1 MSTLKHVKMKNV
13 SFFNNAM
20 KYALIISV
28 FSIILSLIYYI
39 LEVEVF
45 NWGFIAANF
54 VISIVIIV
62 GAFIFGVKN
71 YRNNGLG
78 GKITFG
84 QAFLHSL
91 VIGFIAYAIIAIY
104 NYVFYAFIA
113 PEYAASMTDSFI
125 TFMESMNIPEDILE
139 QSIKDFEEQ
148 MTPMGQLLSGLK
160 NGAVMSI
167 IVALIVGLAIK
178 KDTTQAEIS

>member
-1 MSTLKHVKMKNV
+1 MKNV
-13 SFFNNAM
+13 SFFNNAL

-28 FSIILSLIYYI
+28 FSIVLSLIYYI
-39 LEVEVF
+39 LEVEIF
-45 NWGFIAANF
+45 NWGFIAANL

-62 GAFIFGVKN
+62 GAFLFGVKN

-84 QAFLHSL
+84 QAFLQAL
-91 VIGFIAYAIIAIY
+91 VIGSIGYVIIALY

-113 PEYAASMTDSFI
+113 PEYAETMIDSFI
-125 TFMESMNIPEDILE
+125 TFMEGMNIPDEILE
-139 QSIKDFEEQ
+139 ESIKDFEDQ
-148 MTPMGQLLSGLK
+148 MTPMGQLWSGLK

-167 IVALIVGLAIK
+167 IVALIIGLAIK

>member
-1 MSTLKHVKMKNV
+1 MKNV
-13 SFFNNAM
+13 SFFNNAI

-45 NWGFIAANF
+45 SFGFIAANL

-62 GAFIFGVKN
+62 GAMLYGVKN
-71 YRNNGLG
+71 YRNNGLA

-84 QAFLHSL
+84 QAFLHAL
-91 VIGFIAYAIIAIY
+91 VIGLIAYIITAIY
-104 NYVFYAFIA
+104 NYIFYAFIA
-113 PEYAASMTDSFI
+113 PDYAATMTESFVN
-125 TFMESMNIPEDILE
+125 FMESMNIPDDILE

-148 MTPMGQLLSGLK
+148 MTPTGQLISGLK
-160 NGAVMSI
+160 NGAIMSV
-167 IVALIVGLAIK
+167 IVALIIGAAIK